1 VTAAVPKSV
10 FGTSLKLEDGDLALA
25 PGQPDANGR
34 TWLDLVLTSGADNF
48 SQALQVMIGTPFGSD
63 PVNVK
68 YGLDVAAIFTVA
80 NAVRSIKD
88 VIRLNLVKS
97 LSVDDRVREIGEI
110 VFDDEAEFALL
121 APELAGGNPGA
132 VARKGRLWHAVVSFT
147 TIAGGQE
154 TIVVSGAAP

>member
-1 VTAAVPKSV
+1 MTAAVPNSI
-10 FGTSLKLEDGDLALA
+10 FGTSLKLEDGDLSLA
-25 PGQPDANGR
+25 PGQPDTNGN

-80 NAVRSIKD
+80 DVVRSIKD

-97 LSVDDRVREIGEI
+97 LSVDDRIREIVSI
-110 VFDDEAEFALL
+110 VFDDETDFALV
-121 APELAGGNPGA
+121 APELVNGDPGA
-132 VARKGRLWHAVVSFT
+132 TARRGRLWHAVVTFT
-147 TIAGGQE
+147 TIASGQQ
-154 TIVVSGAAP
+154 TVAVSGAAP